1 MKLLLKRLALYSAV
15 TIGAG
20 LLCVAGVI
28 GYVQLSHIQQIH
40 TDIDTLSPAP
50 YAIILGASVKSNGT
64 PSDALYDRIY
74 LGSELIKAGKVETL
88 LMTGDG
94 GAYHLNE
101 VAAMKR
107 VAMEL
112 GVPEKDIIVDGQ
124 GYRTYESCKRANQ
137 IYDIKKAIV
146 VTQRFHL
153 ARSLYLC
160 DFFSI
165 DVQGLSADRQSYQRN
180 LFSISRDLLSS
191 AKAWWDTRIQAPMP
205 PV

>member
-112 GVPEKDIIVDGQ
+112 GVPRKILLLMD
-124 GYRTYESCKRANQ
+124 
-137 IYDIKKAIV
+137 KAIAP
-146 VTQRFHL
+146 TKAAS
-153 ARSLYLC
+153 ARIKSMTSKSDCRNTALSLG
-160 DFFSI
+160 S
-165 DVQGLSADRQSYQRN
+165 LS
-180 LFSISRDLLSS
+180 LSL
-191 AKAWWDTRIQAPMP
+191 
-205 PV
+205 